1 MLNSRAALPLQPTHH
16 FPQPSIP
23 VQGINVWLL
32 FACGICRFIH
42 FITLQGYVTFVPHST
57 TTLSLHSVHSAAQT
71 SATHARVVPSLHSV
85 DCPPFVPSSNSF
97 GFFPEVDLYTT
108 KTLLLNFTPA
118 KSLHFVQSLPLPF
131 PVQFRGMPCVMLTP
145 GKHSSL
151 SKYLKTANHEEQF
164 QVPRVFSHFQ
174 SGYY

>member
-1 MLNSRAALPLQPTHH
+1 MLNSRSALSLQPTHH
-16 FPQPSIP
+16 FPHHPLAM
-23 VQGINVWLL
+23 QGIKVKLL

-42 FITLQGYVTFVPHST
+42 CITLQGYVTFVPHST

-97 GFFPEVDLYTT
+97 GFFPEVALYTT

-118 KSLHFVQSLPLPF
+118 KSLHFVQSLPLLF
-131 PVQFRGMPCVMLTP
+131 PAQFRCMPCVMFTP
-145 GKHSSL
+145 GKNSSL
-151 SKYLKTANHEEQF
+151 SKYLKEAYHEERF
-164 QVPRVFSHFQ
+164 QVP
-174 SGYY
+174 

>member
-1 MLNSRAALPLQPTHH
+1 MLE
-16 FPQPSIP
+16 
-23 VQGINVWLL
+23 
-32 FACGICRFIH
+32 
-42 FITLQGYVTFVPHST
+42 GYVTFVPHST

-71 SATHARVVPSLHSV
+71 SAIHACVVPSLHSV
-85 DCPPFVPSSNSF
+85 HCPLFVPSSNSF
-97 GFFPEVDLYTT
+97 GFFPEVALYTT

-131 PVQFRGMPCVMLTP
+131 PAQFRGMPCVMFTP
-145 GKHSSL
+145 GKYTSF
-151 SKYLKTANHEEQF
+151 SKYLEKVNYEEQF